1 MLPEPRFDHLVRMTT
16 PWGLY
21 EHALHGDPR
30 PEHGYCLDDV
40 SRALVVTVRQPA
52 PTEQLQQLVG
62 IYLRFT
68 AAAQDGGG
76 AFRNRRRDDRTWSD
90 HPGVK
95 DHWGR
100 ALWAVGTA
108 AANTRG
114 EVRAR
119 AVEIAARGM
128 QVRSPW
134 PRSMAYAALGAA
146 EILRARPG
154 DSASMRL
161 LADARTLLGHTTVDR
176 SWPWP
181 EPRLTYANAVLP
193 EALMAIGVALGDAPL
208 LDQGLAQLRWLVAL
222 QTSQGG
228 HLSVVPTGGWG
239 PGDTQPGFDQQPI
252 EVAALAE
259 ACWRAH
265 EYTGDR
271 RWLDALQGCADWFL
285 GSNDVGLALYDP
297 TTGGCSDGLHHD
309 AVNANWGAEST
320 LAALSTLQISRRA
333 VRTAAA

>member
-1 MLPEPRFDHLVRMTT
+1 MIPEPRFDHLVRMTT

-21 EHALHGDPR
+21 EHALHSEPR

-52 PTEQLQQLVG
+52 PTDQLQQLIG
-62 IYLRFT
+62 IYMRFT
-68 AAAQDGGG
+68 AAAQDSGG
-76 AFRNRRRDDRTWSD
+76 AFRNRRGDDRAWSD
-90 HPGVK
+90 QPGVE

-100 ALWAVGTA
+100 AVWAVGAA

-128 QVRSPW
+128 KVRSPW

-146 EILRARPG
+146 DILRARPG
-154 DSASMRL
+154 DGASLRL
-161 LADARTLLGHTTVDR
+161 LADARTLLDRPTVDR

-193 EALMAIGVALGDAPL
+193 EALIAIGVALGDVPL
-208 LDQGLAQLRWLVAL
+208 RDRGLAQLRWLVEL
-222 QTSQGG
+222 QTSPAG
-228 HLSVVPTGGWG
+228 HLSVVPAGGRE
-239 PGDTQPGFDQQPI
+239 PGDAQPGFDQQPI

-265 EYTGDR
+265 QCTGDR
-271 RWLDALQGCADWFL
+271 RWLAATQSCADWFL
-285 GSNDVGLALYDP
+285 GTNDVGLALYDLS
-297 TTGGCSDGLHHD
+297 TGGCSDGLHHD
-309 AVNANWGAEST
+309 SVNANRGAEST

-333 VRTAAA
+333 VLVAAA